1 METMY
6 DDRGELV
13 YLYRIIDGI
22 CTRSQALAAAL
33 KAGLPEQVIQ
43 RAYEV
48 CKSFLNET
56 FQHRNSF

>member
-6 DDRGELV
+6 DDQGELV

-33 KAGLPEQVIQ
+33 TAGLPHQVVQ

-48 CKSFLNET
+48 CITVLDGE
-56 FQHRNSF
+56 FQHSFSF